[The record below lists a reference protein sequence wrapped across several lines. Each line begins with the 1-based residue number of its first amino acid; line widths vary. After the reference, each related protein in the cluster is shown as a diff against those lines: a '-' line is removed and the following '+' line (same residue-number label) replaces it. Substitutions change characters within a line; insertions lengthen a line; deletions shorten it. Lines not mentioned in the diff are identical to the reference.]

1 MGEQNQTKLKTKR
14 KLKMTTETP
23 NLNPSIVVL
32 KTGEKLITIL
42 QEAFEGE
49 GEEQK
54 GICLVMN
61 HPYELALINVNNQEN
76 PDQDLQ
82 VKFSRWCPYAIDTQ
96 YRIPYDGVLAIGQ
109 PDAGLAQ
116 AYQAKIQQA
125 QEISVESEFSGIN
138 GDKTTNELL
147 QQKDIDA
154 VVKGKVITPEV
165 V

>member
-1 MGEQNQTKLKTKR
+1 
-14 KLKMTTETP
+14 MTTETP

>member
-1 MGEQNQTKLKTKR
+1 
-14 KLKMTTETP
+14 MTTEAQQ
-23 NLNPSIVVL
+23 LNPSIVIL

-49 GEEQK
+49 GEDQK

-76 PDQDLQ
+76 PEQDLQ
-82 VKFSRWCPYAIDTQ
+82 VKFSRWCPYAVDTQ

-116 AYQAKIQQA
+116 AYKVKIKQA
-125 QEISVESEFSGIN
+125 QDIIAQAESEFSGIN
-138 GDKTTNELL
+138 ENKTQNEIL

>member
-1 MGEQNQTKLKTKR
+1 
-14 KLKMTTETP
+14 MTTETQK
-23 NLNPSIVVL
+23 LNPSIVIL

-76 PDQDLQ
+76 PEQDLQ

-125 QEISVESEFSGIN
+125 QEISGESEFSGIN

-154 VVKGKVITPEV
+154 AIKGKAITPEV